1 MTNSADLASCE
12 SADIKRR
19 ILELIE
25 GASSIAI
32 SGHTSPDGDAL
43 GSVLGLGLSLM
54 KVFPDKD
61 IALLLADDDPVPR
74 IYRFMEGADL
84 LVPASAYTG
93 NPDLFISVDVPVV
106 ERLNNSAEVLRRS
119 AHVACFDHH
128 PAREEFAEVSL
139 RCVNAAACAMIIDR
153 FFGRLRYYRKRQHR
167 HLPAVRLVTDTGRFQ
182 YQNAD
187 AAAFHAASRL
197 VAHGADPARVALEVY
212 QSMRVEFLH
221 LKSIVMGRIK
231 TVAHGRVAYSY
242 AYESDLKECG
252 VTSDECDGL
261 VDVVRSVMGVEVCL
275 FLKGIEG
282 DTKVRGNLR
291 SKGELDVSE
300 IAANFGGGGHHAARR
315 LYQRRNDFR
324 DAHRGTSHAGRAG
337 RGGSRFGDRRALT
350 FWMVHGS
357 SYTLST

>member
-1 MTNSADLASCE
+1 
-12 SADIKRR
+12 
-19 ILELIE
+19 
-25 GASSIAI
+25 
-32 SGHTSPDGDAL
+32 
-43 GSVLGLGLSLM
+43 M
-54 KVFPDKD
+54 KFFPNKD

-74 IYRFMEGADL
+74 IYRFMEGSDR

-119 AHVACFDHH
+119 AHVVCFDHH
-128 PAREEFAEVSL
+128 PAREEFAELSL
-139 RCVNAAACAMIIDR
+139 RCVEAAACAMIIDR
-153 FFGRLRYYRKRQHR
+153 FLDNCGIVARDGVATCL
-167 HLPAVRLVTDTGRFQ
+167 LCGLVTDTGRFQ

-242 AYESDLKECG
+242 AYQSDLEACG

-261 VDVVRSVMGVEVCL
+261 VDVVRSVMGVEVCM

-291 SKGELDVSE
+291 SKGDLDVSE
-300 IAANFGGGGHHAARR
+300 IAANFGGGGHHAAAGFS
-315 LYQRRNDFR
+315 NN
-324 DAHRGTSHAGRAG
+324 GTIRETLAV
-337 RGGSRFGDRRALT
+337 ALPMLAELVGEDPASVT
-350 FWMVHGS
+350 VE
-357 SYTLST
+357 L

>member
-1 MTNSADLASCE
+1 MTDSADLASCE

-25 GASSIAI
+25 DASSIAI

-153 FFGRLRYYRKRQHR
+153 FLADCGITASESIATCL
-167 HLPAVRLVTDTGRFQ
+167 LCGLVTDTGRFQ

-212 QSMRVEFLH
+212 QSQRVEFLH

-261 VDVVRSVMGVEVCL
+261 VDVVRAVMGVEVCL

-282 DTKVRGNLR
+282 ETKVRGNLR

-300 IAANFGGGGHHAARR
+300 IAAKFGGGGHHAAAGFT
-315 LYQRRNDFR
+315 N
-324 DAHRGTSHAGRAG
+324 AGTISETLTA
-337 RGGSRFGDRRALT
+337 ALPMLAELVGEDPASVT
-350 FWMVHGS
+350 VE
-357 SYTLST
+357 L

>member
-1 MTNSADLASCE
+1 MTNSADLALCE

-153 FFGRLRYYRKRQHR
+153 FLDNCG
-167 HLPAVRLVTDTGRFQ
+167 
-182 YQNAD
+182 
-187 AAAFHAASRL
+187 
-197 VAHGADPARVALEVY
+197 
-212 QSMRVEFLH
+212 
-221 LKSIVMGRIK
+221 IV
-231 TVAHGRVAYSY
+231 
-242 AYESDLKECG
+242 
-252 VTSDECDGL
+252 
-261 VDVVRSVMGVEVCL
+261 
-275 FLKGIEG
+275 
-282 DTKVRGNLR
+282 
-291 SKGELDVSE
+291 
-300 IAANFGGGGHHAARR
+300 ARR
-315 LYQRRNDFR
+315 CCRVPRRFAPGGTWCR
-324 DAHRGTSHAGRAG
+324 SGSCRARGLSEHA
-337 RGGSRFGDRRALT
+337 RRVFAPQ
-350 FWMVHGS
+350 VHCHGP
-357 SYTLST
+357 Y

>member
-1 MTNSADLASCE
+1 MTSMSELVSPGLIRDFRLILDAVVDASV
-12 SADIKRR
+12 
-19 ILELIE
+19 
-25 GASSIAI
+25 IAI

-43 GSVLGLGLSLM
+43 GSVLGLGLALRAHFPL
-54 KVFPDKD
+54 KRVVF
-61 IALLLADDDPVPR
+61 LLADKAEVPR
-74 IYRFMEGADL
+74 IYRFMKGADDL
-84 LVPASAYTG
+84 IPAASFDED
-93 NPDLFISVDVPVV
+93 PDLFISVDCPVSS
-106 ERLNNSAEVLRRS
+106 RLADAEAVLKRS
-119 AHVACFDHH
+119 AHVVCFDHH
-128 PAREEFAEVSL
+128 PARAEFAEISV
-139 RCVNAAACAMIIDR
+139 RKPDAAACAVLIQEFLSFASISISPDIATCLLC
-153 FFGRLRYYRKRQHR
+153 G
-167 HLPAVRLVTDTGRFQ
+167 LVTDTGRFQ

-242 AYESDLKECG
+242 AYQSDLEACG

-291 SKGELDVSE
+291 SKGDLDVSE
-300 IAANFGGGGHHAARR
+300 IAANFGGGGHHAAAGFS
-315 LYQRRNDFR
+315 NN
-324 DAHRGTSHAGRAG
+324 GTIRETLAV
-337 RGGSRFGDRRALT
+337 ALPMLAELVGEDPASVT
-350 FWMVHGS
+350 VE
-357 SYTLST
+357 L

>member
-43 GSVLGLGLSLM
+43 GSVLGLGLSIM

-153 FFGRLRYYRKRQHR
+153 FLADCGITASDSIATCL
-167 HLPAVRLVTDTGRFQ
+167 LCGLVTDTGRFQ

-197 VAHGADPARVALEVY
+197 VAA
-212 QSMRVEFLH
+212 
-221 LKSIVMGRIK
+221 
-231 TVAHGRVAYSY
+231 
-242 AYESDLKECG
+242 CG

-291 SKGELDVSE
+291 SKGDLDVSE
-300 IAANFGGGGHHAARR
+300 IAANFGGGGHHAAAGFT
-315 LYQRRNDFR
+315 N
-324 DAHRGTSHAGRAG
+324 AGTISETLTA
-337 RGGSRFGDRRALT
+337 ALPMLAELVGEDPASVT
-350 FWMVHGS
+350 VE
-357 SYTLST
+357 L

>member
-1 MTNSADLASCE
+1 MTNSADLASRE
-12 SADIKRR
+12 SADIQRR

-54 KVFPDKD
+54 KFFPNKD

-74 IYRFMEGADL
+74 IYRFMEGSDR
-84 LVPASAYTG
+84 LVPASVYTG

-119 AHVACFDHH
+119 KHVVCFDHH
-128 PAREEFAEVSL
+128 PAREEFAELSL
-139 RCVNAAACAMIIDR
+139 RCVEAAACAMIIDR
-153 FFGRLRYYRKRQHR
+153 FLDNCGIVARDGVATCL
-167 HLPAVRLVTDTGRFQ
+167 LCGLVTDTGRFQ

-242 AYESDLKECG
+242 AYQSDLEACG

-291 SKGELDVSE
+291 SKGDLNVSE
-300 IAANFGGGGHHAARR
+300 IAAAFGGGGHPAAAGFS
-315 LYQRRNDFR
+315 NN
-324 DAHRGTSHAGRAG
+324 GTILETLTV
-337 RGGSRFGDRRALT
+337 ALPMLAELVGEDPASVT
-350 FWMVHGS
+350 VE
-357 SYTLST
+357 L

>member
-153 FFGRLRYYRKRQHR
+153 FLADCGITASDSIATCL
-167 HLPAVRLVTDTGRFQ
+167 LCGLVTDTGRF
-182 YQNAD
+182 
-187 AAAFHAASRL
+187 S
-197 VAHGADPARVALEVY
+197 
-212 QSMRVEFLH
+212 
-221 LKSIVMGRIK
+221 
-231 TVAHGRVAYSY
+231 
-242 AYESDLKECG
+242 
-252 VTSDECDGL
+252 
-261 VDVVRSVMGVEVCL
+261 
-275 FLKGIEG
+275 
-282 DTKVRGNLR
+282 
-291 SKGELDVSE
+291 VSE
-300 IAANFGGGGHHAARR
+300 CRRCRVSCRLAPGGARCRSGARR
-315 LYQRRNDFR
+315 
-324 DAHRGTSHAGRAG
+324 ARGLPEHACRVLAP
-337 RGGSRFGDRRALT
+337 
-350 FWMVHGS
+350 
-357 SYTLST
+357 

>member
-1 MTNSADLASCE
+1 M
-12 SADIKRR
+12 
-19 ILELIE
+19 
-25 GASSIAI
+25 
-32 SGHTSPDGDAL
+32 
-43 GSVLGLGLSLM
+43 
-54 KVFPDKD
+54 
-61 IALLLADDDPVPR
+61 
-74 IYRFMEGADL
+74 
-84 LVPASAYTG
+84 
-93 NPDLFISVDVPVV
+93 DVPVV

-153 FFGRLRYYRKRQHR
+153 FLADCGITASDSIATCL
-167 HLPAVRLVTDTGRFQ
+167 LCGLVTDTGRFQ

-261 VDVVRSVMGVEVCL
+261 VDVVRAVMGVEVCL

-300 IAANFGGGGHHAARR
+300 IAANFGGGGHHAAAGFT
-315 LYQRRNDFR
+315 N
-324 DAHRGTSHAGRAG
+324 AGTISETLTA
-337 RGGSRFGDRRALT
+337 ALPMLAELVGEDPASVT
-350 FWMVHGS
+350 VE
-357 SYTLST
+357 L

>member
-84 LVPASAYTG
+84 LMPASAYTG

-153 FFGRLRYYRKRQHR
+153 FLADCGITASDSIATCL
-167 HLPAVRLVTDTGRFQ
+167 LCGLVTDTGRFQ

-242 AYESDLKECG
+242 AYVFSIRTPTLP
-252 VTSDECDGL
+252 
-261 VDVVRSVMGVEVCL
+261 RFMPP
-275 FLKGIEG
+275 
-282 DTKVRGNLR
+282 
-291 SKGELDVSE
+291 
-300 IAANFGGGGHHAARR
+300 
-315 LYQRRNDFR
+315 
-324 DAHRGTSHAGRAG
+324 RAWW
-337 RGGSRFGDRRALT
+337 RTVPIRRASRSRYT
-350 FWMVHGS
+350 RACVS
-357 SYTLST
+357 SSCTSSPSSWVASRRSRTGAWRIAMRTRATLRNAVSPRTSATAWSMLCAR

>member
-12 SADIKRR
+12 SADIQRR

-25 GASSIAI
+25 GASAIAI

-54 KVFPDKD
+54 KFFPNKD

-74 IYRFMEGADL
+74 IYRFMEGSDR

-106 ERLNNSAEVLRRS
+106 ERLNNSADVLRRS
-119 AHVACFDHH
+119 SHVVCFDHH
-128 PAREEFAEVSL
+128 PAREEFAELSL
-139 RCVNAAACAMIIDR
+139 RCIDAAACAMIIDR
-153 FFGRLRYYRKRQHR
+153 FLDNCGIVARDNIATCL
-167 HLPAVRLVTDTGRFQ
+167 LCGLVTDTGRFQ

-221 LKSIVMGRIK
+221 LKSIVMR
-231 TVAHGRVAYSY
+231 TRA
-242 AYESDLKECG
+242 
-252 VTSDECDGL
+252 TS
-261 VDVVRSVMGVEVCL
+261 RP
-275 FLKGIEG
+275 
-282 DTKVRGNLR
+282 
-291 SKGELDVSE
+291 
-300 IAANFGGGGHHAARR
+300 AASPRMSAMAWSTWFAR
-315 LYQRRNDFR
+315 
-324 DAHRGTSHAGRAG
+324 
-337 RGGSRFGDRRALT
+337 
-350 FWMVHGS
+350 
-357 SYTLST
+357 

>member
-1 MTNSADLASCE
+1 MPLHA
-12 SADIKRR
+12 
-19 ILELIE
+19 
-25 GASSIAI
+25 
-32 SGHTSPDGDAL
+32 
-43 GSVLGLGLSLM
+43 
-54 KVFPDKD
+54 
-61 IALLLADDDPVPR
+61 PV
-74 IYRFMEGADL
+74 
-84 LVPASAYTG
+84 
-93 NPDLFISVDVPVV
+93 
-106 ERLNNSAEVLRRS
+106 
-119 AHVACFDHH
+119 DHR
-128 PAREEFAEVSL
+128 P
-139 RCVNAAACAMIIDR
+139 
-153 FFGRLRYYRKRQHR
+153 FFGRLRYYRKRQTS
-167 HLPAVRLVTDTGRFQ
+167 PACSCCAAWSPTPVVFE

-231 TVAHGRVAYSY
+231 TVAHRHVAYGFASND
-242 AYESDLKECG
+242 AKDCG

-261 VDVVRSVMGVEVCL
+261 VDVVRAVMGVEVCL

-291 SKGELDVSE
+291 SKGELGARDCGQLWRRW
-300 IAANFGGGGHHAARR
+300 APRCRR

-357 SYTLST
+357 SYTFST

>member
-106 ERLNNSAEVLRRS
+106 ERSIIPPRYSVVRPMWHALTITRRVRSLPRS
-119 AHVACFDHH
+119 ALG
-128 PAREEFAEVSL
+128 VSMPL
-139 RCVNAAACAMIIDR
+139 LA
-153 FFGRLRYYRKRQHR
+153 
-167 HLPAVRLVTDTGRFQ
+167 P
-182 YQNAD
+182 
-187 AAAFHAASRL
+187 
-197 VAHGADPARVALEVY
+197 
-212 QSMRVEFLH
+212 
-221 LKSIVMGRIK
+221 
-231 TVAHGRVAYSY
+231 
-242 AYESDLKECG
+242 
-252 VTSDECDGL
+252 
-261 VDVVRSVMGVEVCL
+261 
-275 FLKGIEG
+275 
-282 DTKVRGNLR
+282 
-291 SKGELDVSE
+291 
-300 IAANFGGGGHHAARR
+300 
-315 LYQRRNDFR
+315 
-324 DAHRGTSHAGRAG
+324 
-337 RGGSRFGDRRALT
+337 
-350 FWMVHGS
+350 
-357 SYTLST
+357 